1 MTLSEIEFS
10 SQEQS
15 SPTLF
20 LQAVS
25 TPAIKLQQAHLLG
38 QDLGQGLLGQEDWH
52 SNHSV
57 LNWKQHQV
65 KNAPGRCAGSDGSHL
80 EDIKSTTTYMRHYLN
95 NRCFVN
101 GES

>member
-1 MTLSEIEFS
+1 MTILSEIDIFLKPEVKS
-10 SQEQS
+10 SLT
-15 SPTLF
+15 PF

-38 QDLGQGLLGQEDWH
+38 QDLHGQDWH

-57 LNWKQHQV
+57 LNWKQHQE

>member
-1 MTLSEIEFS
+1 MTFSEIDIFLKPEVKIS
-10 SQEQS
+10 L
-15 SPTLF
+15 TLF

-38 QDLGQGLLGQEDWH
+38 QDLHGQDLHGQDWH

-57 LNWKQHQV
+57 LNWKQHQE

-80 EDIKSTTTYMRHYLN
+80 EDIKSTTTYYQN

-101 GES
+101 VEN

>member
-1 MTLSEIEFS
+1 MTILSEIDIFLKPEVKS
-10 SQEQS
+10 SLT
-15 SPTLF
+15 PF

-38 QDLGQGLLGQEDWH
+38 QDLGQGLLCQDRH

-80 EDIKSTTTYMRHYLN
+80 EDIKSTTTYYQN

-101 GES
+101 VES

>member
-1 MTLSEIEFS
+1 MPLSEIEFS

-38 QDLGQGLLGQEDWH
+38 QDLGQGLLCQDRH

-57 LNWKQHQV
+57 LNWKKHQV

-80 EDIKSTTTYMRHYLN
+80 EDIKSTTTDYLN